1 MKSLLLALIR
11 LYKATLSPY
20 WPTHCRYTPSCSSYA
35 YESVERFGALR
46 GGWMA
51 LKRLGRCQP
60 WGKSGYDPVPLRES
74 QAAEAE
80 QARI

>member
-1 MKSLLLALIR
+1 MKSPLLALIR

-20 WPTHCRYTPSCSSYA
+20 WPTHCGYTPSCSGYA

-60 WGKSGYDPVPLRES
+60 WGKYGYDPVPLREGQS
-74 QAAEAE
+74 TEVKQVRA
-80 QARI
+80 